1 MTGHAKWATLVLFA
15 LTAAA
20 QSQEPVDVGHLQ
32 RWLDTARPVVEQMFG
47 HELPR
52 LPRLLV
58 PETLPLYPDGDEI
71 LFNLRSRFPH
81 LTDHGYQ
88 EAVKDVLAVH
98 QQTVIARYLL
108 QRTPSSQA
116 GNEASIVFFPAN
128 HLHMPRWLESLRP
141 HQAAGKRD
149 MQWHDGLKD
158 AASLDFVKLAVVHEV
173 VRYALDS
180 RYQLGR
186 LRESCRDADEWFAL
200 QAVIEGR
207 AQWVTQRVAKHLQL
221 DTIFP
226 LLAARYLYVPDVS
239 PDPGLRAIS
248 QSVVR
253 QQHWAYA
260 QGLAFWTY
268 LESQGKADEKA
279 VFANLPR
286 QPRMIEQP
294 EAYLRQAAAP
304 RPDLHTVLANLEP
317 QHAASEWASTQQPWT
332 PEMCIQVAGLLNE
345 KSRAEKI
352 VQGWQ
357 DGRSVIWSWKNAP
370 ECQVALSVVRYES
383 EAGAR
388 GYFGFAL
395 DLQRKRDELSNQ
407 PCGLPL
413 KVIDSRS
420 SNPNLTG
427 VDEAIFFEK
436 KMQYVNSK
444 QTMASHLLLLRKGD
458 RVIEFTWYGMSA
470 DTAWAQRILSALP
483 Q

>member
-1 MTGHAKWATLVLFA
+1 MCRHAKWATLVLLA
-15 LTAAA
+15 LAMTAR
-20 QSQEPVDVGHLQ
+20 SQETVDVDRLQ
-32 RWLDTARPVVEQMFG
+32 GWLDSVRPVVEQMLG
-47 HELPR
+47 YQLPR
-52 LPRLLV
+52 VPRLFV
-58 PETLPLYPDGDEI
+58 PEPPIYPDGHEI
-71 LFNLRSRFPH
+71 VLHLRSRFPH
-81 LTDHGYQ
+81 LNDHGYS

-98 QQTVIARYLL
+98 QQTVIARYMLRGN
-108 QRTPSSQA
+108 QAWQSSDVASMAIFPS
-116 GNEASIVFFPAN
+116 N
-128 HLHMPRWLESLRP
+128 HLRMARWVDSLKANR
-141 HQAAGKRD
+141 ADNGKQD
-149 MQWHDGLKD
+149 AEWHDGLRGT
-158 AASLDFVKLAVVHEV
+158 ASLDFVKLAAVHEI

-180 RYQLGR
+180 RYQLSR
-186 LRESCRDADEWFAL
+186 AREACGEADEWFAL
-200 QAVIEGR
+200 QAIIEGR
-207 AQWVTQRVAKHLQL
+207 AQFVTQRVAKHLQL
-221 DTIFP
+221 DALFP

-253 QQHWAYA
+253 QQHWAYS
-260 QGLAFWTY
+260 QGLAFWAH

-279 VFANLPR
+279 VFANPPR

-294 EAYLRQAAAP
+294 EAYLRQVAAQ
-304 RPDLHTVLANLEP
+304 RPDLRTVLANLEP
-317 QHAASEWASTQQPWT
+317 QHAAREWASTQQPWT

-357 DGRSVIWSWKNAP
+357 EGRSLIWSWKNAP

-395 DLQRKRDELSNQ
+395 ALQRKRDELSNQ

-420 SNPNLTG
+420 SNPDLSG
-427 VDEAIFFEK
+427 ADEAIFFAK
-436 KMQYVNSK
+436 KMQYMNSN
-444 QTMASHLLLLRKGD
+444 QTLSSHLLLLRQGD
-458 RVIEFTWYGMSA
+458 RVIEFTWYGLAA

-483 Q
+483 R